1 MGDLLRAVQDLNQG
15 MAYRTAILAR
25 RTSPKRKLDETEA
38 GAALGTDDITHS
50 LMMRRFHLPASCQE
64 AMSFFFSNRAH
75 DMLLNC
81 H

>member
-38 GAALGTDDITHS
+38 GAALGTDDITHFHS
-50 LMMRRFHLPASCQE
+50 LMMRRFHLPA
-64 AMSFFFSNRAH
+64 
-75 DMLLNC
+75 
-81 H
+81 